1 MAKEAA
7 SIRITNQFRSRNGF
21 VYDFT
26 CDGARLTL
34 SISPRESSSDE
45 GEWRIEARTSHAP
58 EALSVARWGA
68 TKVLALREVGR
79 AWDSE
84 AAGRGLPLF
93 AWPVVETAL
102 TDVRAL

>member
-34 SISPRESSSDE
+34 SISPRENSSDE

-58 EALSVARWGA
+58 EALAVARWGP
-68 TKVLALREVGR
+68 TKLDALREVGR
-79 AWDSE
+79 AWDDE
-84 AAGRGLPLF
+84 AKGRGLPLF
-93 AWPVVETAL
+93 AWPSVEHAL
-102 TDVRAL
+102 VDVRAI

>member
-34 SISPRESSSDE
+34 SISQRENAADE
-45 GEWRIEARTSHAP
+45 GEWRIEARTNHAP
-58 EALSVARWGA
+58 EALVVARWGP
-68 TKVLALREVGR
+68 TRLEALREVGR

-93 AWPVVETAL
+93 AWQSVETAL
-102 TDVRAL
+102 TDVRAI